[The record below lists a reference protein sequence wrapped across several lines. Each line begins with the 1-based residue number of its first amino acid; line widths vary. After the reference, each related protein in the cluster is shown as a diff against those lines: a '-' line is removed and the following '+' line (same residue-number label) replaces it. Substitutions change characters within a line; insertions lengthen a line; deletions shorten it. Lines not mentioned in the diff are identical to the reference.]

1 MGNSLWPQ
9 QRKYIR
15 VLQTLG
21 MAAGVNIH
29 MKALLKLLSN
39 IQYCCPWFPE
49 HGTFDLEYGNK

>member
-39 IQYCCPWFPE
+39 IQHCCP
-49 HGTFDLEYGNK
+49 